1 MLKSIQNNRNNMA
14 AFGAFALALLF
25 IADAATA
32 GTTGT
37 MLQDTY
43 ETVEQ
48 IFDGYGGKL
57 VAIASLVVGVFM
69 SVARNTILP
78 AVVGI
83 CLCIFAT
90 NVTNIAETAVSAV
103 I

>member
-1 MLKSIQNNRNNMA
+1 MLKTITEHRNNIA
-14 AFGAFALALLF
+14 TFGAVAFALLLL
-25 IADAATA
+25 ADGATA

-69 SVARNTILP
+69 SVARNAILP

-90 NVTNIAETAVSAV
+90 NVTTIAETAVSAV

>member
-1 MLKSIQNNRNNMA
+1 MLKTIKSSNHNWVT
-14 AFGAFALALLF
+14 FGALALGILLV
-25 IADAATA
+25 ADAATA

-69 SVARNTILP
+69 SVARNAILP

-90 NVTNIAETAVSAV
+90 NVTTIAETAVSAV